1 MDDIFDSTKQQQLIN
16 QLKEICQE
24 LGWIMVLPV
33 AEDDTQPAPGL
44 ILGTEDFVEIV
55 MDVLDGAGEDN
66 YEAFS
71 TQGDEV
77 VERPELSSKQKKRST
92 FH

>member
-1 MDDIFDSTKQQQLIN
+1 MGDEFDSTKQQMLIN

-33 AEDDTQPAPGL
+33 AENDMQPAPGL
-44 ILGTEDFVEIV
+44 ILGTEEFVDVV
-55 MDVLDGAGEDN
+55 MQVLDGTEEND
-66 YEAFS
+66 YEAFGM
-71 TQGDEV
+71 TGDEV
-77 VERPELSSKQKKRST
+77 TERPDLSSKQKKRST